1 VWIQARTRRLKYRPP
16 RYNSHTIQR
25 EVDLVNGERYIKAA
39 FAYLYIR
46 EFRRAIESF
55 QRAMEVEP
63 ENPVYFFH
71 ASVTALRNQMY
82 DYALLWAERAAEL
95 APNNELYAEHLNVV
109 RSSILTAEAML
120 AKSVGNWAEALRLL
134 HDAME
139 RDPLN
144 EEALMELQWFESHR
158 AEWQERHGDS
168 PMCACSDKGDDGR
181 VDE

>member
-1 VWIQARTRRLKYRPP
+1 
-16 RYNSHTIQR
+16 
-25 EVDLVNGERYIKAA
+25 VDLVNGERFIKAA

-46 EFRRAIESF
+46 EFQRAIESF

-71 ASVTALRNQMY
+71 ASLTALRNRMY
-82 DYALLWAERAAEL
+82 DNALLWAERAAEL

-109 RSSILTAEAML
+109 RSSILTAEAMM

-144 EEALMELQWFESHR
+144 EEALTELKWFESHT
-158 AEWQERHGDS
+158 AEWQERHGDA
-168 PMCACSDKGDDGR
+168 PARVCSDKDNDGR
-181 VDE
+181 TEE